1 MGTAWYIASST
12 VAAQGVAAR
21 AIIAAALSIVG
32 IILVYRFA
40 RKNPILAV
48 VLYCLVVFIIL
59 FTSVILIISAAQN
72 IVSTAGVQI

>member
-48 VLYCLVVFIIL
+48 VLYCLVIFIIL
-59 FTSVILIISAAQN
+59 FTSVILIISAAQKL
-72 IVSTAGVQI
+72 VSTAGVQI